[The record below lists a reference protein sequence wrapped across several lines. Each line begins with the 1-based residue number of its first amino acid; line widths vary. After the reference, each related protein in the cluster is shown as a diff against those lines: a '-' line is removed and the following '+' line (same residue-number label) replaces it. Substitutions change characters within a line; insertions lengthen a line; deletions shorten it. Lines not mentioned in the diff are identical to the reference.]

1 MSKGTTWGFLE
12 PIASTDAVGRVE
24 AGGRSLMGEDIMC
37 HSHPEAPALILQV
50 GNYGLRDPP
59 LPYLPKSH

>member
-1 MSKGTTWGFLE
+1 MSKGTTWGFPE
-12 PIASTDAVGRVE
+12 PMPSTDAVGRVE